1 MNFQTY
7 ERCASIELNSSQLL
21 RIETPKDK
29 RNPRKKLRERL
40 RFSQSQFQQNY
51 LSNSLP
57 TETNYPKLETLCKV
71 KRQELQNDW
80 RNSWIEYTK
89 IMEIIKVRRQE
100 WYWMSMEADSGGAGQ
115 TPNYWEKFKTYP
127 VQSFSW
133 YFIMC
138 FGGGGGTGTVNVF
151 HFYPARIHSPTS
163 TTSCHCLQL
172 CTRGLGSSGS
182 FIDLTMPLL
191 FDYNWYRRCNS
202 AIIGSGL
209 VVVNE

>member
-1 MNFQTY
+1 MNFKTY
-7 ERCASIELNSSQLL
+7 ERCASIELNSSQLQ

-29 RNPRKKLRERL
+29 RNPRKNLRERL

-57 TETNYPKLETLCKV
+57 TETNYPKLESLYKV

-138 FGGGGGTGTVNVF
+138 FGGGGGRHGNSECVPFLPRSYSSTYVNNVLSLFATMYQGTRIEWEF
-151 HFYPARIHSPTS
+151 HWSI
-163 TTSCHCLQL
+163 
-172 CTRGLGSSGS
+172 
-182 FIDLTMPLL
+182 
-191 FDYNWYRRCNS
+191 WYRRCNS
-202 AIIGSGL
+202 DIIGSGL